1 MYNSKKMSKEI
12 NKFFG
17 LVFSNLVFLPSVFA
31 GVPKDNADH
40 FLFGAG
46 FSLGTTLCELTA
58 SRDISI
64 NRAIEFRD
72 QYMSAWNKPDEKK
85 DYQLVGTG
93 LNLGITKILDN
104 DSGFV
109 ECNQLILK

>member
-1 MYNSKKMSKEI
+1 MLRETYVI
-12 NKFFG
+12 IGF
-17 LVFSNLVFLPSVFA
+17 VFSNLVFSQSVIA
-31 GVPKDNADH
+31 SVPKDNADH
-40 FLFGAG
+40 LLFGGG
-46 FSLGTTLCELTA
+46 FSLGTTLCELTT

-72 QYMSAWNKPDEKK
+72 KYMSEWNKPEAKR

-93 LNLGITKILDN
+93 LNLGIKMLVKM

-109 ECNQLILK
+109 ECNKLILK